1 MRNAVN
7 KSYQTL
13 FLKAGDICMVSLRIS
28 VWTIL
33 GSCVSVVLRSRR
45 NQLMGICHGQ
55 LPDQRVAKCTCSN
68 SCPRPCGIVPTPSDD
83 LYVSNSIRHMLDLF
97 QGNSIPFTDLD
108 ARIYGGAAILHPE
121 KPFEDSIGYQNIAT
135 AKKILSAYPIPII
148 EEITGGNQ
156 GRSIYLYTDTGEI
169 VVKTHTTN

>member
-1 MRNAVN
+1 MPHFPITTSVIT
-7 KSYQTL
+7 SYSIHYT
-13 FLKAGDICMVSLRIS
+13 K
-28 VWTIL
+28 
-33 GSCVSVVLRSRR
+33 
-45 NQLMGICHGQ
+45 
-55 LPDQRVAKCTCSN
+55 
-68 SCPRPCGIVPTPSDD
+68 
-83 LYVSNSIRHMLDLF
+83 LYE
-97 QGNSIPFTDLD
+97 D

-135 AKKILSAYPIPII
+135 AKKILSAYPIPIT